1 MKFIDG
7 FGEKLRELR
16 ENAGFTQQ
24 QLAEQMG
31 MSKATISQY
40 ESQERVPSPVSIVK
54 ISAIFHVSTDYLYG
68 LDKIRRADLSGLTD
82 DDIEIIN
89 RLIESMRMK
98 NNKISD
104 H

>member
-40 ESQERVPSPVSIVK
+40 ESQERVPSPVS
-54 ISAIFHVSTDYLYG
+54 TP
-68 LDKIRRADLSGLTD
+68 
-82 DDIEIIN
+82 
-89 RLIESMRMK
+89 
-98 NNKISD
+98 
-104 H
+104 